1 MSGDCSAR
9 CVWLPCL
16 AFALLAFAFLPGAAA
31 QESGVSMVER
41 VDLDGTTVLEF
52 RNDGGAGAAEFRLWL
67 SGGAIPDSYKAAA
80 GWSAE
85 INSVAVMIFT
95 ASNPLESGESAKF
108 GIVADAGGQIINWK
122 ANDANGNTISSGA
135 TSADDAVVVT
145 PDTTVTPPVTPVQPD
160 PAGVLGSS
168 VLRIVPNDPGAGA
181 QVRIVGDD
189 FGRNQQLNLFLGGA
203 QLGGPVSTGPDGS
216 FTVTRTIPA
225 GQAPGSAQIS
235 IVDSDS
241 NQIAVGITISNRVRT
256 IQPDSAGAPLVLSSI
271 PPDARPGSS
280 LVMTGTGEP
289 GRWATVRIADSNVM
303 LTAQVIQVG
312 SSGSWSLTTPVP
324 SSAPSGTHTAVISDG
339 FFTIKRPIEVGLSL
353 ALTLEPVRSQ
363 YTGGQ
368 TMIFEGTAKPGNVEV
383 LMRDPLGIT
392 VLQNVVQVNSSGLLH
407 VEYPSATTE
416 SVGTY
421 IMIAKQ
427 GRNTVA
433 ASVGLGEST
442 RNLLVVEF
450 DKVGYTRTETA
461 SIFITGI
468 AGSTATLE
476 FFQGDRRDGEPIVLE
491 ATAGVPLY
499 YDLDLDILAQGP
511 YRAVVRSA
519 GAQASY
525 NFVVDPS
532 MGGDIRIGGLK
543 EFVSAGQ
550 SILPRIDTVREDV
563 LFTLR
568 LFDPDNNLVMSR
580 EAFTGIDR
588 FSHEPVRI
596 PSGAEGTW
604 TLEVV
609 SGSNTD
615 RTEFD
620 VLAADHSGLLM
631 QLDKVDTSGDV
642 PAIYLKVSM
651 ASPGGKYNV
660 TLYAPNGDY
669 IKSLGGDADDRF
681 SDEGTGRIII
691 SLEPGYPGGT
701 YTVNMTDI
709 KTKDTAS
716 VKVPIR

>member
-1 MSGDCSAR
+1 
-9 CVWLPCL
+9 
-16 AFALLAFAFLPGAAA
+16 
-31 QESGVSMVER
+31 MVER

-135 TSADDAVVVT
+135 TSADDAVVIT
-145 PDTTVTPPVTPVQPD
+145 PSTPITPPVTPVQPD

-168 VLRIVPNDPGAGA
+168 SLRIVPSDPGAGA

-241 NQIAVGITISNRVRT
+241 NQIAAGITISNRVR
-256 IQPDSAGAPLVLSSI
+256 SAPPAGEPLALGSI
-271 PPDARPGSS
+271 PSEARPGSS
-280 LVMTGTGEP
+280 IAMSGTGEP
-289 GRWATVRIADSNVM
+289 GIWATVRIADSADSDAL
-303 LTAQVIQVG
+303 LTVKVVQIS
-312 SSGSWSLTTPVP
+312 SSGSWSLTTQVP
-324 SSAPSGTHTAVISDG
+324 SSTPSRVHTAVISDG
-339 FFTIKRPIEVGLSL
+339 ISTIQRPIDVGLST
-353 ALTLEPVRSQ
+353 ALSLEPVRLQ

-368 TMIFEGTAKPGNVEV
+368 TMTFEGAAEPGDVEV

-392 VLQNVVQVNSSGLLH
+392 VMQNMVQVNSSGILN
-407 VEYPSATTE
+407 VEYQSSTTE

-427 GRNTVA
+427 GKNTVA
-433 ASVGLGEST
+433 ASVGLGESA
-442 RNLLVVEF
+442 RSFLVIEF
-450 DKVGYTRTETA
+450 DKVGYQRSETA
-461 SIFITGI
+461 SVFITGI

-476 FFQGDRRDGEPIVLE
+476 FRQGDRMDGEPIVLE

-499 YDLDLDILAQGP
+499 YDLDLNILAQGP
-511 YRAVVRSA
+511 YKAVVRSA

-525 NFVVDPS
+525 NFIVDPS
-532 MGGDIRIGGLK
+532 TGGDVSIGGLK
-543 EFVSAGQ
+543 DFVSAGQ
-550 SILPRIDTVREDV
+550 SVLPRIDTAREDV

-580 EAFTGIDR
+580 EAFTGIDK
-588 FSHEPVRI
+588 FSNEPVRI
-596 PSGAEGTW
+596 PSGAEGAW
-604 TLEVV
+604 AIEVV
-609 SGSNTD
+609 SGSNSD

-620 VLAADHSGLLM
+620 VLPADHSGLLM
-631 QLDKVDTSGDV
+631 QLIKVDSEGSV
-642 PAIYLKVSM
+642 PVIYLKVTM
-651 ASPGGKYNV
+651 ATPTGKYNV

-669 IKSLGGDADDRF
+669 VKSLGGDADDRF
-681 SDEGTGRIII
+681 SDRGILQIII
-691 SLEPGYPGGT
+691 SLEPDYPGGT

-709 KTKDTAS
+709 RTKDIAS

>member
-1 MSGDCSAR
+1 MSWDCSAR

-145 PDTTVTPPVTPVQPD
+145 PGTPVAPPVTPVQPD

-241 NQIAVGITISNRVRT
+241 NQIAVGITISNRVR
-256 IQPDSAGAPLVLSSI
+256 SAPPAGEQIALSSI
-271 PPDARPGSS
+271 PAEARPGSTIAMS
-280 LVMTGTGEP
+280 GTGEP
-289 GRWATVRIADSNVM
+289 DTWATVRIADATVM
-303 LTAQVIQVG
+303 LTTQVVQVS
-312 SSGSWSLTTPVP
+312 SSGSWSLTIPVP
-324 SSAPSGTHTAVISDG
+324 SSAPSSSHTVVISDG
-339 FFTIKRPIEVGLSL
+339 VSTVKRPISIGASQSLS
-353 ALTLEPVRSQ
+353 LEPVRSQ
-363 YTGGQ
+363 YTGGG
-368 TMIFEGTAKPGNVEV
+368 TIIFEGTAEPGDVEV
-383 LMRDPLGIT
+383 LMRDPLGII
-392 VLQNVVQVNSSGLLH
+392 VLQNMVRVDSSGILR
-407 VEYPSATTE
+407 VEYQSSTTE

-421 IMIAKQ
+421 TMIAKQ
-427 GRNTVA
+427 GKSMVA
-433 ASVGLGEST
+433 SSVGLGESA
-442 RNLLVVEF
+442 RNRLIVEF
-450 DKVGYTRTETA
+450 DKVGYTRSETA
-461 SIFITGI
+461 TVFITGI
-468 AGSTATLE
+468 AGSTVALE
-476 FFQGDRRDGEPIVLE
+476 FFQGDRRDGDPIVLE
-491 ATAGVPLY
+491 ATAGTPLY
-499 YDLDLDILAQGP
+499 YDLDIGMLAQGP
-511 YRAVVRSA
+511 YKAVVRSI
-519 GAQASY
+519 GDQASY
-525 NFVVDPS
+525 NFIVDPS
-532 MGGDIRIGGLK
+532 TGGSIEIGGIK
-543 EFVSAGQ
+543 EFVNAGQ
-550 SILPRIDTVREDV
+550 SVLPRIDTTREDV

-580 EAFTGIDR
+580 EAFTGIDK
-588 FSHEPVRI
+588 FSNELVRI
-596 PSGAEGTW
+596 PSSAEGSW
-604 TLEVV
+604 VIAVV

-615 RTEFD
+615 RRTFD
-620 VLAADHSGLLM
+620 VLPADHTGLLM
-631 QLDKVDTSGDV
+631 QLLKVDRTGD
-642 PAIYLKVSM
+642 PPSIHLRVSM
-651 ASPGGKYNV
+651 ATRSGTYNV
-660 TLYAPNGDY
+660 TLYDPNDNY
-669 IKSLGGDADDRF
+669 VKSLGGDSDDRF
-681 SDEGTGRIII
+681 SDTGTKLIII
-691 SLEPGYPGGT
+691 RLEENYAGGT
-701 YTVNMTDI
+701 YTINMTDI
-709 KTKDTAS
+709 KAKNTVS

>member
-1 MSGDCSAR
+1 MSGDRFAR

-16 AFALLAFAFLPGAAA
+16 AFALLAFALLPGAVA

-85 INSVAVMIFT
+85 INSVGVMIFT

-122 ANDANGNTISSGA
+122 ANDVDGNTLSSGA

-145 PDTTVTPPVTPVQPD
+145 PGTPVTPPVTPVQPD

-189 FGRNQQLNLFLGGA
+189 FGRNQQLDLFLGGA

-235 IVDSDS
+235 IVDRDS
-241 NQIAVGITISNRVRT
+241 NQIAAGITISNRVRLA
-256 IQPDSAGAPLVLSSI
+256 PPAGEPLALSSI
-271 PPDARPGSS
+271 PSEARPGSTIAMS
-280 LVMTGTGEP
+280 GTGEP
-289 GRWATVRIADSNVM
+289 GIWATVRIADANVM
-303 LTAQVIQVG
+303 LTAQVVQVS

-324 SSAPSGTHTAVISDG
+324 ASAPSGSHTAVISDG
-339 FFTIKRPIEVGLSL
+339 VSTVKRPISIGASQSLSL
-353 ALTLEPVRSQ
+353 EPARSQ
-363 YTGGQ
+363 YSGGN
-368 TMIFEGTAKPGNVEV
+368 TIVFEGTAEPGDVEM

-392 VLQNVVQVNSSGLLH
+392 VLQNVVRVNSSGILYI
-407 VEYPSATTE
+407 EYPSSTTDI
-416 SVGTY
+416 VGTY
-421 IMIAKQ
+421 TMIAKQ
-427 GRNTVA
+427 GKNMVA
-433 ASVGLGEST
+433 ASVGLGESV
-442 RNLLVVEF
+442 RNRLIVEF
-450 DKVGYTRTETA
+450 DKVGYTRSETA
-461 SIFITGI
+461 TVFITGT
-468 AGSTATLE
+468 AGSQVTLE
-476 FFQGDRRDGEPIVLE
+476 FLQGDRRDGDPIVLE
-491 ATAGVPLY
+491 AAADAPLY
-499 YDLDLDILAQGP
+499 YDLDIGMLAQGP
-511 YRAVVRSA
+511 YKAVVRSA

-525 NFVVDPS
+525 QFIVDPS
-532 MGGDIRIGGLK
+532 TGGDIFIGGLK
-543 EFVSAGQ
+543 EFVNAGQ
-550 SILPRIDTVREDV
+550 SVLPRIDTAREDV

-568 LFDPDNNLVMSR
+568 LFDPNDSIVMSR
-580 EAFTGIDR
+580 EVFTDFTR
-588 FSHEPVRI
+588 ELNEPVRI
-596 PSGAEGTW
+596 PSGAETGEW
-604 TLEVV
+604 AIEVV
-609 SGSNTD
+609 SGSSSD
-615 RTEFD
+615 RSTFD
-620 VLAADHSGLLM
+620 VLPAGHRGLLI

-651 ASPGGKYNV
+651 ATPGGKYNV

-669 IKSLGGDADDRF
+669 VKSLGDDADDRF
-681 SDEGTGRIII
+681 SDDGARLIII
-691 SLEPGYPGGT
+691 SLEQGYAGGT

-709 KTKDTAS
+709 RAKQTAS
-716 VKVPIR
+716 INVAIR

>member
-85 INSVAVMIFT
+85 INSVGVMIFT

-122 ANDANGNTISSGA
+122 ANDADGNTISSGA

-145 PDTTVTPPVTPVQPD
+145 PDTPVTPPVTPVQPD
-160 PAGVLGSS
+160 PAGVLERST
-168 VLRIVPNDPGAGA
+168 LRIVPSDPGAGA

-241 NQIAVGITISNRVRT
+241 NQIAAGITISNRVR
-256 IQPDSAGAPLVLSSI
+256 SAPPAGEQLALSSI
-271 PPDARPGSS
+271 PAEARPGSTIAMS
-280 LVMTGTGEP
+280 GTGEP
-289 GRWATVRIADSNVM
+289 GTWATVRIADSGVL
-303 LTAQVIQVG
+303 LTAKVVQIS

-339 FFTIKRPIEVGLSL
+339 ISTIERPIEVGLSL
-353 ALTLEPVRSQ
+353 ALALEPVRSR

-368 TMIFEGTAKPGNVEV
+368 TMIFEGTAEPGNVEV

-392 VLQNVVQVNSSGLLH
+392 VLQNMVRVNSSGVLY
-407 VEYPSATTE
+407 VEYQSSTTE

-476 FFQGDRRDGEPIVLE
+476 FFQGDRSDGEPIVLE

-550 SILPRIDTVREDV
+550 SILPRIDTAREDV

-580 EAFTGIDR
+580 EAFTGITR
-588 FSHEPVRI
+588 FSSEPVRI

-604 TLEVV
+604 ALEVV

-620 VLAADHSGLLM
+620 VLAADHRGLLM

-669 IKSLGGDADDRF
+669 VKSLGGDADDRF
-681 SDEGTGRIII
+681 SDAGTGRIII

-716 VKVPIR
+716 VRVPIR